1 VTNRKSESNDVSE
14 TGDLSASEA
23 PKTSSFI
30 VIPVVDVMNGIV
42 VRGVA
47 GRRSSYKPVE
57 SCLCDSHDPAEV
69 LQAFREWFGLRVY
82 YIADLDALEGIG
94 VQWALLESLCQPGID
109 LWVDAGF
116 TSANS
121 VRRMADL
128 LFTASDGSRL
138 IIASE
143 TLRSM
148 RDFSEVVSAIGPER
162 VVFSLDL
169 MQGKVRGQGD
179 GVAGVEPME
188 LMRRIAAAGVTRT
201 IVLDVAGVG
210 MRRGV
215 LTLELCRTLRVEH
228 PEVALFSGG
237 GVQSQKDLWH
247 LKDAGC
253 AGALVATAL
262 HDGVLTPD
270 DVR

>member
-1 VTNRKSESNDVSE
+1 
-14 TGDLSASEA
+14 
-23 PKTSSFI
+23 
-30 VIPVVDVMNGIV
+30 M
-42 VRGVA
+42 
-47 GRRSSYKPVE
+47 
-57 SCLCDSHDPAEV
+57 
-69 LQAFREWFGLRVY
+69 
-82 YIADLDALEGIG
+82 
-94 VQWALLESLCQPGID
+94 
-109 LWVDAGF
+109 
-116 TSANS
+116 
-121 VRRMADL
+121 
-128 LFTASDGSRL
+128 
-138 IIASE
+138 
-143 TLRSM
+143 
-148 RDFSEVVSAIGPER
+148 
-162 VVFSLDL
+162 
-169 MQGKVRGQGD
+169 
-179 GVAGVEPME
+179 AGVEPVE